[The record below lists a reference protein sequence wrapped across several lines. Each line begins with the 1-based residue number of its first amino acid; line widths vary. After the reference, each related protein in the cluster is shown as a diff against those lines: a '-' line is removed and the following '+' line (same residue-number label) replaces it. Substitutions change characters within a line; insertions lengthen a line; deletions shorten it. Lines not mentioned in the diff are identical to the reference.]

1 MVLEDT
7 LRGIREASAKRIPA
21 DKATIMHR
29 ATEDLGVSGIMD
41 RVIKVGDRLPSF
53 ALPNAYGLDVRSSDL
68 LAKGPL
74 VLTFFRGAW

>member
-1 MVLEDT
+1 MALEDT
-7 LRGIREASAKRIPA
+7 LRGIRGAWAKRIPA

-29 ATEDLGVSGIMD
+29 ATENLRVSGIMD
-41 RVIKVGDRLPSF
+41 RVIKVGDRLPGF
-53 ALPNAYGLDVRSSDL
+53 APPNAYGLDVRSSYL

>member
-29 ATEDLGVSGIMD
+29 ATENLRVSGIMD